1 MSSKICGCVFGVS
14 AQATNICIRLGV
26 SNLRVH
32 GGCAD
37 GMVGKIPHFKV
48 NNGTDADTAYMMDM
62 RDNLVHYVH
71 LIDIYAPCIVGHSAW
86 NDKATMM
93 RYCRGN
99 AALFNEFVLSISDE
113 AFLLLV
119 LLNYTATWMSEMTNE
134 QAKVSKVVCI
144 GGGVLLVIIFYVC

>member
-1 MSSKICGCVFGVS
+1 
-14 AQATNICIRLGV
+14 
-26 SNLRVH
+26 
-32 GGCAD
+32 
-37 GMVGKIPHFKV
+37 
-48 NNGTDADTAYMMDM
+48 
-62 RDNLVHYVH
+62 
-71 LIDIYAPCIVGHSAW
+71 
-86 NDKATMM
+86 MM